1 MLNFS
6 KNLNFAKNVK
16 FQVLL
21 IILKFN
27 KYIFYFTTFSFIVIN
42 YNIYFITIN
51 TCQILHNYFY
61 NNSKPKT

>member
-42 YNIYFITIN
+42 YIYFITIN